1 MEPSISENI
10 ENFHQL
16 TEINEE
22 VQILSH
28 RLNEFEIKLDRSDK
42 IVRDL
47 IRDIRTHLSMLRQ
60 SVEVAKENQNVE
72 NLQIPSLRW

>member
-1 MEPSISENI
+1 MEPSISKNI

-72 NLQIPSLRW
+72 NLQIPSLHW